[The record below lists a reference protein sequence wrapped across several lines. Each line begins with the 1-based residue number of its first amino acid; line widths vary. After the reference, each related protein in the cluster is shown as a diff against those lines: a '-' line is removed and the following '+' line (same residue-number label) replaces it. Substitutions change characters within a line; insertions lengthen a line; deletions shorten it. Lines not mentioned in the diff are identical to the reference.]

1 MKLNLLFFTK
11 INKLLLM
18 PEHKQI
24 TWQQINQMQD
34 NCKWLNLK
42 PLELNFIDRDRLDHL
57 SEFEQTRMF
66 NMLNKGEFK

>member
-1 MKLNLLFFTK
+1 
-11 INKLLLM
+11 M